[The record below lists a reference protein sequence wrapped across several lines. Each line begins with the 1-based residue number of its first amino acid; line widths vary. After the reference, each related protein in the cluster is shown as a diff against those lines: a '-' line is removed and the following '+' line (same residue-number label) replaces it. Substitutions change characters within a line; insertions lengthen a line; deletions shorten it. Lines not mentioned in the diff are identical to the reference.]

1 MEEKVVFKRPPRS
14 PALAGIL
21 AFFFPG
27 TGALYNRQIA
37 KGLIFMIVIAG
48 LISTL
53 AQGPQLFVILLAS
66 LLLAGFYI
74 YQIIDAVQTAKG
86 INRRYL
92 MGAEEEELVMAE
104 ELPEVVKTGSI
115 FWGIVL
121 MALGGI
127 LLLANFD
134 VISYD
139 VIWNFWPLVVIVIGV
154 KVLLDYFY
162 KKTNES

>member
-37 KGLIFMIVIAG
+37 KGFIFMIIIAG
-48 LISTL
+48 LISSL
-53 AQGPQLFVILLAS
+53 AQGPQLFVILLVS

-74 YQIIDAVQTAKG
+74 YQIIDAVQTSKS

-92 MGAEEEELVMAE
+92 TGEEEEEMMAE

-139 VIWNFWPLVVIVIGV
+139 LIWDFWPLVVIVIGV
-154 KVLLDYFY
+154 KILVDYFY
-162 KKTNES
+162 KQQNES

>member
-1 MEEKVVFKRPPRS
+1 MEEKVVFKKPPRS

-37 KGLIFMIVIAG
+37 KGFVFMLIIAT

-53 AQGPQLFVILLAS
+53 AQGPQLFVILLS
-66 LLLAGFYI
+66 SFLLAGFYI
-74 YQIIDAVQTAKG
+74 YQIIDAVQTSKS

-92 MGAEEEELVMAE
+92 TGEGEEEVIVE
-104 ELPEVVKTGSI
+104 ELPEAVKTGSI
-115 FWGIVL
+115 FWGIIL

-127 LLLANFD
+127 FLLANFD

-139 VIWNFWPLVVIVIGV
+139 IIWKFSPLVVIVIGV
-154 KVLLDYFY
+154 KILVDYFY
-162 KKTNES
+162 KQESES

>member
-37 KGLIFMIVIAG
+37 KGFIFMIIIAG
-48 LISTL
+48 LISSL
-53 AQGPQLFVILLAS
+53 AQGPQLFVILLVS

-74 YQIIDAVQTAKG
+74 YQIIDAVQTSKS
-86 INRRYL
+86 INRKYL
-92 MGAEEEELVMAE
+92 TGEGEEEVMAE

-115 FWGIVL
+115 FWGVVL

-139 VIWNFWPLVVIVIGV
+139 LIWNFWPLVVIVIGV
-154 KVLLDYFY
+154 KILVDYFY
-162 KKTNES
+162 KQKNES

>member
-74 YQIIDAVQTAKG
+74 YQIIDAIQTSKS

-92 MGAEEEELVMAE
+92 MGKEEEEVMAE
-104 ELPEVVKTGSI
+104 ELPEAVKTGSI

-139 VIWNFWPLVVIVIGV
+139 FIWNFWPVVVIVIGV
-154 KVLLDYFY
+154 KILVDYFY
-162 KKTNES
+162 KQRNES

>member
-37 KGLIFMIVIAG
+37 KGFIFMIIIAG
-48 LISTL
+48 LISSL
-53 AQGPQLFVILLAS
+53 AQGPQLFVILLVS

-74 YQIIDAVQTAKG
+74 YQIIDAVQTAKS

-92 MGAEEEELVMAE
+92 TGEGEEEVMAE

-115 FWGIVL
+115 FWGVVL

-139 VIWNFWPLVVIVIGV
+139 IIWDFWPLVVIVIGV
-154 KVLLDYFY
+154 KILVDYFY
-162 KKTNES
+162 KQKNES

>member
-53 AQGPQLFVILLAS
+53 AQGPQLFVILLS
-66 LLLAGFYI
+66 SFLLAGFYI

-92 MGAEEEELVMAE
+92 MGKEEEEVMAE
-104 ELPEVVKTGSI
+104 ELPEAVKSGSI

-139 VIWNFWPLVVIVIGV
+139 VIWNFWPVVVIVIGV
-154 KVLLDYFY
+154 KVLVDYFY
-162 KKTNES
+162 KQRNES

>member
-37 KGLIFMIVIAG
+37 KGLIFMIIIVG

-53 AQGPQLFVILLAS
+53 AQGPPLFVILLS
-66 LLLAGFYI
+66 SFLLAGFYI
-74 YQIIDAVQTAKG
+74 YQIIDAIQTSKS

-92 MGAEEEELVMAE
+92 MGEEEEEMEVE
-104 ELPEVVKTGSI
+104 EFPEAVKAGSI
-115 FWGIVL
+115 FWGIIL
-121 MALGGI
+121 I
-127 LLLANFD
+127 LLGAFFILANFD
-134 VISYD
+134 VISYS
-139 VIWNFWPLVVIVIGV
+139 IAWKFWPFVIIAIGG
-154 KVLLDYFY
+154 KLIADYFIKQ
-162 KKTNES
+162 KKEN

>member
-53 AQGPQLFVILLAS
+53 AQGPQLFVILLAA

-74 YQIIDAVQTAKG
+74 YQIIDAVQTSKG

-92 MGAEEEELVMAE
+92 MGEEEEEVVMAE

-139 VIWNFWPLVVIVIGV
+139 IIWDFWPLVVIAIGV
-154 KVLLDYFY
+154 KVLVDYFS
-162 KKTNES
+162 KQKNES